1 MEFKTHILKAL
12 YLFAFLLCS
21 SGLAAFAGAPY
32 EIVHTGV
39 LKTFSDTGEIAPG
52 PGAYPF
58 RGQDA
63 NYRRNLPSYND
74 LRNGVIA
81 DNITGLLWAKNMPP
95 KLNYE
100 EAKNH
105 VNYMNQTAFGGRR
118 DWRIPSVKELYSLI
132 KFDGEVLG
140 ETYVGKPFIDTR
152 FFTQPIGNTAIPGER
167 QIDAQNWTST
177 RYVAR
182 VMQGNGPGF
191 EGQDAF
197 FGVNFIDGRIKAY
210 PYTSPQGPAKYYLR
224 AVAGN
229 PAYGTNNFID
239 RQNGVIHDLNT
250 RLMWTKYDFGG
261 EAYSW
266 QAALTYCEDLNYGGF
281 NDWHLPNIKELH
293 SIVDYGRAP
302 SLIGPLSGPA
312 INPIFGTTSIAN
324 QKPGVYYPQFP
335 FSWSST
341 THIEGP
347 VKGNHAAYIAFGEA
361 LGYFSPV
368 PGAAPQVLDVH
379 GAGAQRSDTK
389 AHRTSISYFGPQGD
403 IIYAGNS
410 GRCVRYS

>member
-1 MEFKTHILKAL
+1 MGLKTRLIKVL
-12 YLFAFLLCS
+12 YSLAFLIS
-21 SGLAAFAGAPY
+21 SNSLAASARAPY

-39 LKTFSDTGEIAPG
+39 LKTFSDTGEITPG
-52 PGAYPF
+52 TTEAYSF

-63 NYRRNLPSYND
+63 NYTRNLPSYTD
-74 LRNGVIA
+74 KKNGVIF
-81 DNITGLLWAKNMPP
+81 DNITGLSWAKDMPP

-105 VNYMNQTAFGGRR
+105 VSSMNQTAFGGRT

-152 FFTQPIGNTAIPGER
+152 FFTQPIGNKALGER
-167 QIDAQNWTST
+167 DIDAQNWTST
-177 RYVAR
+177 RYVAK

-197 FGVNFIDGRIKAY
+197 FGVNFIDGRIKGY

-229 PAYGTNNFID
+229 PSYGTNNFID
-239 RQNGVIHDLNT
+239 RQNGVVHDLNT

-266 QAALTYCEDLNYGGF
+266 RVALTYCEDLNYGGF
-281 NDWHLPNIKELH
+281 SDWRLPNIKELH
-293 SIVDYGRAP
+293 SIVDYSRAP
-302 SLIGPLSGPA
+302 SLIGSSSGAA
-312 INPIFGTTSIAN
+312 INPIFHITSIPN
-324 QKPGVYYPQFP
+324 QRQGVYYTQYP
-335 FSWSST
+335 FFWSST

-347 VKGNHAAYIAFGEA
+347 TKGDHAAYMAFGEA

-368 PGAAPQVLDVH
+368 PNAPAQVLDVH

-389 AHRTSISYFGPQGD
+389 AHRSSISYFGPQGD
-403 IIYAGNS
+403 ISYAGNF
-410 GRCVRYS
+410 GTCVRYN